1 MIESRSMWGRVGWP
15 MFSKAVT
22 ARHKAMTKKI
32 SNDQKIQRQES
43 LARIKPVKVG
53 PIAGANMITKAQ
65 MPIMLPIFFGGKICI
80 TIVNISGRIR
90 PVPIPWIIRPANR
103 TAKLGASA
111 EIAAPIIKSS
121 RAKITIWRV
130 VNHLAIKLDSGKTI
144 PITSM

>member
-1 MIESRSMWGRVGWP
+1 

-65 MPIMLPIFFGGKICI
+65 MPIMLPIFLGGKICI
-80 TIVNISGRIR
+80 TIVNISGRIK
-90 PVPIPWIIRPANR
+90 PVPIP
-103 TAKLGASA
+103 
-111 EIAAPIIKSS
+111 
-121 RAKITIWRV
+121 
-130 VNHLAIKLDSGKTI
+130 
-144 PITSM
+144 